1 MIKRYFCTHFDIN
14 YLPHAKSLAE
24 SLITVSPASE
34 LFAFCMD
41 DDSYEKL
48 LNDRPKNVKLIHYSK
63 LETQFPD
70 LLKAKNNRSRIE
82 YFYTC
87 SPSICYYILT
97 EMAFIDEVTYLD
109 ADLYFFNS
117 PEPIFDELKDS
128 SVGIIE
134 HKFSFF
140 SKRNRKY
147 GNFNVG
153 WITFKKN
160 SNGMACLNSWKEK
173 CIDWCYQR
181 LENDKYADQKYLD
194 FWQRDF
200 DGVYI
205 IKNIGA
211 NLAIWNISNYKISF
225 KNDIV
230 CVDNKPLIFYHF
242 ANLKQ
247 INFNTFQTDLSRV
260 FVSCKGV
267 IRDHIYLP
275 YVISIT
281 KHMNHDKLII
291 AKEERKVSFYNL
303 LLRQMTRVIRQK
315 LFPDLIQTNYVK
327 K

>member
-24 SLITVSPASE
+24 SLIIVSPASE

-41 DDSYEKL
+41 DESYEKL
-48 LNDRPKNVKLIHYSK
+48 LNDTPKNVKLIHYSK
-63 LETQFPD
+63 LETKFPD

-82 YFYTC
+82 YFYTS

-181 LENDKYADQKYLD
+181 LEYDKYADQKYLD

-230 CVDNKPLIFYHF
+230 YVDNKPLIFYHF

-275 YVISIT
+275 YVVSIT
-281 KHMNHDKLII
+281 KHMDHDKLII

-303 LLRQMTRVIRQK
+303 LLKQMTRVVRQK
-315 LFPDLIQTNYVK
+315 LFPDLIQTNNVK

>member
-1 MIKRYFCTHFDIN
+1 MVKRYFCTHFDVN

-24 SLITVSPASE
+24 SLIKVSPTSV

-41 DDSYEKL
+41 DESYNIL
-48 LNDRPKNVKLIHYSK
+48 LSDTPRNIRLIHFSK
-63 LETQFPD
+63 LETIFPD
-70 LLKAKNNRSRIE
+70 LLIAKSNRSRIE

-87 SPSICYYILT
+87 SPSICYYVLT
-97 EMAFIDEVTYLD
+97 QMGFIEEITYLD

-117 PEPIFDELKDS
+117 PEPIFHEIKNS

-140 SKRNRKY
+140 TKRNRIY

-160 SNGMACLNSWKEK
+160 SNGMACLNSWREK
-173 CIDWCYQR
+173 CINWCYQR
-181 LENDKYADQKYLD
+181 LEDDKYADQKYLD

-200 DGVYI
+200 DGVDV

-225 KNDIV
+225 KDDMV
-230 CVDNKPLIFYHF
+230 YVDNELLIFYHF

-247 INFNTFQTDLSRV
+247 INFNTFKTDLSRV

-267 IRDHIYLP
+267 IRDHIYFP
-275 YVISIT
+275 YVVSIT
-281 KHMNHDKLII
+281 KHKIKDNLIV
-291 AKEERKVSFYNL
+291 AKEDRKVSLYNL
-303 LLRQMTRVIRQK
+303 LFKQTTRIVRQI
-315 LFPDLIQTNYVK
+315 LFPDLIKISNDK